1 MTSFSHGSLTL
12 RMSHDDQNMALLA
25 RGGYDLRVALV
36 ATSRIL
42 QDSVFEPVLFKVFI
56 NNSSKYLEVI
66 LSKFVDDSKLG
77 RVMTPLRIERPCTRI
92 LTNLWVV
99 SICLKKSKCWLL
111 HLDWDSPGSMYIP
124 GNVGL
129 ESSLMGRDLGAL
141 SGSKLNMS
149 QQCALAAQR
158 ANSTLEGT
166 RPSAAARRRGRGCL
180 LCAVLC
186 SLICVGYS

>member
-42 QDSVFEPVLFKVFI
+42 QDSVFEPVLFINISYLFISYLFI

-66 LSKFVDDSKLG
+66 FSKFVDDSKLG

-166 RPSAAARRRGRGCL
+166 RPSAAAR
-180 LCAVLC
+180 
-186 SLICVGYS
+186 